1 MVQDGRWLVLDGKE
15 WVLDDKRLV
24 LDGKQG
30 LAHCILGGR
39 SAVRL
44 HTRLWPGNH
53 RRLLCR
59 SRSGGI
65 DMMVLLVLMR
75 RMVTMFKIVNHSVLY
90 IIKSHMQSMVFN
102 DFRDSFLNI

>member
-15 WVLDDKRLV
+15 WVLDDKGLV

-53 RRLLCR
+53 RRPLCR

-65 DMMVLLVLMR
+65 DMMLLLVLMR
-75 RMVTMFKIVNHSVLY
+75 RMVTMFKIVNHLILD
-90 IIKSHMQSMVFN
+90 IIKSHMQSMVF
-102 DFRDSFLNI
+102 DYFRDSFQNI